1 MRKRILY
8 RIVVE
13 TNGWIA
19 RRDPMFKP
27 HHTKA
32 VIESGLTLK
41 EAREMLLDM
50 FNAKFECEV
59 GYAPNWGI
67 AVIKTKKFADGANK
81 TYQDG
86 TRSFSWDSRIFSI
99 EIWNTQFQLG

>member
-19 RRDPMFKP
+19 NRDPMFKP
-27 HHTKA
+27 HQTKA

-50 FNAKFECEV
+50 FNTKFEWEV

-99 EIWNTQFQLG
+99 EMEEEE